1 MLVNFLSSLI
11 LCSYVN
17 CKSSYVGG
25 NKIIYNAYPS
35 ELKRGISFLTSTSF
49 YLPTC

>member
-1 MLVNFLSSLI
+1 MIFNFLSSLI

-25 NKIIYNAYPS
+25 NKVTYITGPTQTSCMY
-35 ELKRGISFLTSTSF
+35 LDSFVSD
-49 YLPTC
+49 Y

>member
-1 MLVNFLSSLI
+1 MIVNFLSSLI

-25 NKIIYNAYPS
+25 NKVIYMMDKFIIGNNVKDKM
-35 ELKRGISFLTSTSF
+35 L
-49 YLPTC
+49 

>member
-1 MLVNFLSSLI
+1 MIFNFLFSLI

-25 NKIIYNAYPS
+25 NKVIYSVSLYVFALYI
-35 ELKRGISFLTSTSF
+35 ELKVSEM
-49 YLPTC
+49 C